1 MFRRGRRLRT
11 NSVIRSL
18 VRENSLSTEDFI
30 YPVFIVEGNNIKR
43 EIRSLK
49 GNYHWSVDKLEEL
62 VKELNEAKVKSVILF
77 GIPEHKDC
85 VGSEAYND
93 DGIVQKAIR
102 KLKELDS
109 NLYIITDVCMC
120 EYTNHGHC
128 GILSNNNVD
137 NDKTLVYLG
146 EIALSH
152 VKAGADMVAPSD
164 MMDGRIGYIREVL
177 DKNGF
182 ENIPIMSYAAK
193 YSSAF
198 YGPFRE
204 AAGSAPSFGNRKG
217 YQMDP
222 ANSREAIAEIEADLN
237 EGADIIM
244 VKPAMSYLD
253 IVKEVLDKNGFENI
267 PIMSYAAKYSSAFY
281 GPFREAAGSAPSFGN
296 RKGYQMDPANSREA
310 IAEIEAD
317 LNEGAD
323 IIMVKPAMSYL
334 DIVKEAREK
343 INAPICVYNVSG
355 EYAMVKNAGEVG
367 LINEKLVALEMLL
380 SMKRA
385 GAKMI
390 ITYYALEAAK
400 WLKEDEI

>member
-11 NSVIRSL
+11 NSVIRNL
-18 VRENSLSTEDFI
+18 VRENSLSVDDFI
-30 YPVFIVEGNNIKR
+30 YPVFVVEGNNIKR
-43 EIRSLK
+43 EISSLK
-49 GNYHWSVDKLEEL
+49 GNYHWSVDKLDEL

-77 GIPEHKDC
+77 GIPDHKDC

-93 DGIVQKAIR
+93 NGIVQKAIR
-102 KLKELDS
+102 RLKELNS
-109 NLYIITDVCMC
+109 NLYIIRDVCMC
-120 EYTNHGHC
+120 EYTDHGHC
-128 GILSNNNVD
+128 GILDNHNVN

-152 VKAGADMVAPSD
+152 AKAGADMVAPSD

-182 ENIPIMSYAAK
+182 ESLPIMSYAAK

-204 AAGSAPSFGNRKG
+204 AAGSAPSFGDRKG

-222 ANSREAIAEIEADLN
+222 ANSREAMAEIEADLN
-237 EGADIIM
+237 EGAD
-244 VKPAMSYLD
+244 V
-253 IVKEVLDKNGFENI
+253 
-267 PIMSYAAKYSSAFY
+267 
-281 GPFREAAGSAPSFGN
+281 
-296 RKGYQMDPANSREA
+296 
-310 IAEIEAD
+310 
-317 LNEGAD
+317 
-323 IIMVKPAMSYL
+323 IMVKPAMSYL
-334 DIVKEAREK
+334 DIVKEARDK

-355 EYAMVKNAGEVG
+355 EYAMVKNAGEAG
-367 LINEKLVALEMLL
+367 LINEKLVASEMLL

-400 WLKEDEI
+400 WLKEDE

>member
-77 GIPEHKDC
+77 GIPEHEDC

-253 IVKEVLDKNGFENI
+253 IVKE
-267 PIMSYAAKYSSAFY
+267 
-281 GPFREAAGSAPSFGN
+281 
-296 RKGYQMDPANSREA
+296 
-310 IAEIEAD
+310 
-317 LNEGAD
+317 
-323 IIMVKPAMSYL
+323 
-334 DIVKEAREK
+334 AREK

>member
-1 MFRRGRRLRT
+1 MFKRGRRLRT

-109 NLYIITDVCMC
+109 NLYIITDICMC

-128 GILSNNNVD
+128 GILNNNNVD

-164 MMDGRIGYIREVL
+164 MMDGRIGYIR
-177 DKNGF
+177 
-182 ENIPIMSYAAK
+182 
-193 YSSAF
+193 
-198 YGPFRE
+198 
-204 AAGSAPSFGNRKG
+204 
-217 YQMDP
+217 
-222 ANSREAIAEIEADLN
+222 
-237 EGADIIM
+237 
-244 VKPAMSYLD
+244 
-253 IVKEVLDKNGFENI
+253 EVLDKNGFENI

>member
-120 EYTNHGHC
+120 EYTKHGHC

-164 MMDGRIGYIREVL
+164 MMDGRIGYIRKVL
-177 DKNGF
+177 DDNGF
-182 ENIPIMSYAAK
+182 KMTPIMSYAAK
-193 YSSAF
+193 YASGF

-204 AAGSAPSFGNRKG
+204 AAGSAPQFGDRKG

-222 ANSREAIAEIEADLN
+222 ANSREAMLEIEADIN

-253 IVKEVLDKNGFENI
+253 IV
-267 PIMSYAAKYSSAFY
+267 
-281 GPFREAAGSAPSFGN
+281 REARN
-296 RKGYQMDPANSREA
+296 RYDVP
-310 IAEIEAD
+310 
-317 LNEGAD
+317 L
-323 IIMVKPAMSYL
+323 
-334 DIVKEAREK
+334 
-343 INAPICVYNVSG
+343 CVYNVSG
-355 EYAMVKNAGEVG
+355 EYAMVKNAGEAG
-367 LINEKLVALEMLL
+367 LIDEKRVALEMLI

-390 ITYYALEAAK
+390 MTYYALEAAR
-400 WLKEDEI
+400 WLKEDNN

>member
-128 GILSNNNVD
+128 GILNNNNVD

-164 MMDGRIGYIREVL
+164 MMDGRIGYIR
-177 DKNGF
+177 
-182 ENIPIMSYAAK
+182 
-193 YSSAF
+193 
-198 YGPFRE
+198 
-204 AAGSAPSFGNRKG
+204 
-217 YQMDP
+217 
-222 ANSREAIAEIEADLN
+222 
-237 EGADIIM
+237 
-244 VKPAMSYLD
+244 
-253 IVKEVLDKNGFENI
+253 EVLDKNGFENI

>member
-49 GNYHWSVDKLEEL
+49 GNYHLSVDKLEEL

-253 IVKEVLDKNGFENI
+253 IVKE
-267 PIMSYAAKYSSAFY
+267 
-281 GPFREAAGSAPSFGN
+281 
-296 RKGYQMDPANSREA
+296 
-310 IAEIEAD
+310 
-317 LNEGAD
+317 
-323 IIMVKPAMSYL
+323 
-334 DIVKEAREK
+334 AREK
-343 INAPICVYNVSG
+343 INVPICVYNVSG

>member
-1 MFRRGRRLRT
+1 MFRRGRRLRA

-18 VRENSLSTEDFI
+18 VRENSLSVDDFI
-30 YPVFIVEGNNIKR
+30 YPVFVVEGNNIKR
-43 EIRSLK
+43 EISSLK
-49 GNYHWSVDKLEEL
+49 GNYHWSVDKLDEL

-77 GIPEHKDC
+77 GIPDHKDC

-93 DGIVQKAIR
+93 NGIVQKAIR
-102 KLKELDS
+102 RLKELNS

-120 EYTNHGHC
+120 EYTDHGHC
-128 GILSNNNVD
+128 GILDNHNVN

-152 VKAGADMVAPSD
+152 AKAGADMVAPSD

-204 AAGSAPSFGNRKG
+204 AAGSAPSFGDRKG

-222 ANSREAIAEIEADLN
+222 ANSREA
-237 EGADIIM
+237 M
-244 VKPAMSYLD
+244 
-253 IVKEVLDKNGFENI
+253 
-267 PIMSYAAKYSSAFY
+267 
-281 GPFREAAGSAPSFGN
+281 
-296 RKGYQMDPANSREA
+296 
-310 IAEIEAD
+310 AEIEAD

-355 EYAMVKNAGEVG
+355 EYAMLKSAVKNG
-367 LINEKLVALEMLL
+367 IL
-380 SMKRA
+380 SEGAIYESILSIKRA
-385 GAKMI
+385 GADIIMI
-390 ITYYALEAAK
+390 GAPHNTVIHAIHKIEK
-400 WLKEDEI
+400 NVKNKKIDINQIDKSVEKIIKLKEKYNITDEPAKGCNIDEINRKIEKINIIDSIWYNSN

>member
-11 NSVIRSL
+11 NYVIRSL

-128 GILSNNNVD
+128 GILNNNNVD

-164 MMDGRIGYIREVL
+164 MMDGRIGYIR
-177 DKNGF
+177 
-182 ENIPIMSYAAK
+182 
-193 YSSAF
+193 
-198 YGPFRE
+198 
-204 AAGSAPSFGNRKG
+204 
-217 YQMDP
+217 
-222 ANSREAIAEIEADLN
+222 
-237 EGADIIM
+237 
-244 VKPAMSYLD
+244 
-253 IVKEVLDKNGFENI
+253 EVLDKNGFENI

>member
-137 NDKTLVYLG
+137 NNKTLVYLG

-164 MMDGRIGYIREVL
+164 MMDGRIGYIR
-177 DKNGF
+177 
-182 ENIPIMSYAAK
+182 
-193 YSSAF
+193 
-198 YGPFRE
+198 
-204 AAGSAPSFGNRKG
+204 
-217 YQMDP
+217 
-222 ANSREAIAEIEADLN
+222 
-237 EGADIIM
+237 
-244 VKPAMSYLD
+244 
-253 IVKEVLDKNGFENI
+253 EVLDKNGFENI

>member
-146 EIALSH
+146 ELALSH

-164 MMDGRIGYIREVL
+164 MMDGRIGYIR
-177 DKNGF
+177 
-182 ENIPIMSYAAK
+182 
-193 YSSAF
+193 
-198 YGPFRE
+198 
-204 AAGSAPSFGNRKG
+204 
-217 YQMDP
+217 
-222 ANSREAIAEIEADLN
+222 
-237 EGADIIM
+237 
-244 VKPAMSYLD
+244 
-253 IVKEVLDKNGFENI
+253 EVLDKNGFENI

>member
-1 MFRRGRRLRT
+1 MFRRGRSLRT

-43 EIRSLK
+43 EIRSLR

-253 IVKEVLDKNGFENI
+253 IVKE
-267 PIMSYAAKYSSAFY
+267 
-281 GPFREAAGSAPSFGN
+281 
-296 RKGYQMDPANSREA
+296 
-310 IAEIEAD
+310 
-317 LNEGAD
+317 
-323 IIMVKPAMSYL
+323 
-334 DIVKEAREK
+334 AREK

>member
-30 YPVFIVEGNNIKR
+30 YPVFIVEVNNIKR

-253 IVKEVLDKNGFENI
+253 IVKE
-267 PIMSYAAKYSSAFY
+267 
-281 GPFREAAGSAPSFGN
+281 
-296 RKGYQMDPANSREA
+296 
-310 IAEIEAD
+310 
-317 LNEGAD
+317 
-323 IIMVKPAMSYL
+323 
-334 DIVKEAREK
+334 AREK

>member
-152 VKAGADMVAPSD
+152 GKAGADMVAPSD
-164 MMDGRIGYIREVL
+164 MMDGRIGYIR
-177 DKNGF
+177 
-182 ENIPIMSYAAK
+182 
-193 YSSAF
+193 
-198 YGPFRE
+198 
-204 AAGSAPSFGNRKG
+204 
-217 YQMDP
+217 
-222 ANSREAIAEIEADLN
+222 
-237 EGADIIM
+237 
-244 VKPAMSYLD
+244 
-253 IVKEVLDKNGFENI
+253 EVLDKNGFENI

>member
-182 ENIPIMSYAAK
+182 
-193 YSSAF
+193 
-198 YGPFRE
+198 G
-204 AAGSAPSFGNRKG
+204 
-217 YQMDP
+217 
-222 ANSREAIAEIEADLN
+222 
-237 EGADIIM
+237 
-244 VKPAMSYLD
+244 
-253 IVKEVLDKNGFENI
+253 NI

>member
-146 EIALSH
+146 EISLSH

-164 MMDGRIGYIREVL
+164 MMDGRIGYIR
-177 DKNGF
+177 
-182 ENIPIMSYAAK
+182 
-193 YSSAF
+193 
-198 YGPFRE
+198 
-204 AAGSAPSFGNRKG
+204 
-217 YQMDP
+217 
-222 ANSREAIAEIEADLN
+222 
-237 EGADIIM
+237 
-244 VKPAMSYLD
+244 
-253 IVKEVLDKNGFENI
+253 EVLDKNGFENI

>member
-146 EIALSH
+146 EIAFSH

-164 MMDGRIGYIREVL
+164 MMDGRIGYIR
-177 DKNGF
+177 
-182 ENIPIMSYAAK
+182 
-193 YSSAF
+193 
-198 YGPFRE
+198 
-204 AAGSAPSFGNRKG
+204 
-217 YQMDP
+217 
-222 ANSREAIAEIEADLN
+222 
-237 EGADIIM
+237 
-244 VKPAMSYLD
+244 
-253 IVKEVLDKNGFENI
+253 EVLDKNGFENI

>member
-11 NSVIRSL
+11 NSAIRSL
-18 VRENSLSTEDFI
+18 VRENSLSVDDFI
-30 YPVFIVEGNNIKR
+30 YPVFVVEGKDIKR
-43 EIRSLK
+43 EISSLK
-49 GNYHWSVDKLEEL
+49 GNYHWSVDRLEEL
-62 VKELNEAKVKSVILF
+62 VDELNEAKIKSVILF

-85 VGSEAYND
+85 VGSEAYNEN
-93 DGIVQKAIR
+93 GIVQKAIR
-102 KLKELDS
+102 RLRELS
-109 NLYIITDVCMC
+109 PELYIITDVCMC
-120 EYTNHGHC
+120 EYTDHGHC
-128 GILSNNNVD
+128 GILNDHDVN

-152 VKAGADMVAPSD
+152 AKAGADMVAPSD
-164 MMDGRIGYIREVL
+164 MMDGRIAYIRNVL
-177 DKNGF
+177 DENGY
-182 ENIPIMSYAAK
+182 ENLPIMSYAAK

-204 AAGSAPSFGNRKG
+204 AAGSAPSFGDRKS

-222 ANSREAIAEIEADLN
+222 ANSREAMAEIEADLN

-253 IVKEVLDKNGFENI
+253 IV
-267 PIMSYAAKYSSAFY
+267 
-281 GPFREAAGSAPSFGN
+281 REA
-296 RKGYQMDPANSREA
+296 RD
-310 IAEIEAD
+310 
-317 LNEGAD
+317 
-323 IIMVKPAMSYL
+323 
-334 DIVKEAREK
+334 K
-343 INAPICVYNVSG
+343 INVPICVYNVSG
-355 EYAMVKNAGEVG
+355 EYAMVKNAGEAG

-400 WLKEDEI
+400 WLKEEE

>member
-1 MFRRGRRLRT
+1 MNKSLGE
-11 NSVIRSL
+11 SL
-18 VRENSLSTEDFI
+18 VKEINNIMVSFVNSKNSLSTEDFI

-253 IVKEVLDKNGFENI
+253 IVKE
-267 PIMSYAAKYSSAFY
+267 
-281 GPFREAAGSAPSFGN
+281 
-296 RKGYQMDPANSREA
+296 
-310 IAEIEAD
+310 
-317 LNEGAD
+317 
-323 IIMVKPAMSYL
+323 
-334 DIVKEAREK
+334 AREK

>member
-49 GNYHWSVDKLEEL
+49 GNYHWSVDKLEEM

-253 IVKEVLDKNGFENI
+253 IVKE
-267 PIMSYAAKYSSAFY
+267 
-281 GPFREAAGSAPSFGN
+281 
-296 RKGYQMDPANSREA
+296 
-310 IAEIEAD
+310 
-317 LNEGAD
+317 
-323 IIMVKPAMSYL
+323 
-334 DIVKEAREK
+334 AREK

>member
-137 NDKTLVYLG
+137 NDKTL
-146 EIALSH
+146 
-152 VKAGADMVAPSD
+152 
-164 MMDGRIGYIREVL
+164 YIL
-177 DKNGF
+177 
-182 ENIPIMSYAAK
+182 
-193 YSSAF
+193 
-198 YGPFRE
+198 
-204 AAGSAPSFGNRKG
+204 
-217 YQMDP
+217 
-222 ANSREAIAEIEADLN
+222 
-237 EGADIIM
+237 
-244 VKPAMSYLD
+244 
-253 IVKEVLDKNGFENI
+253 
-267 PIMSYAAKYSSAFY
+267 
-281 GPFREAAGSAPSFGN
+281 
-296 RKGYQMDPANSREA
+296 
-310 IAEIEAD
+310 
-317 LNEGAD
+317 
-323 IIMVKPAMSYL
+323 
-334 DIVKEAREK
+334 
-343 INAPICVYNVSG
+343 
-355 EYAMVKNAGEVG
+355 
-367 LINEKLVALEMLL
+367 
-380 SMKRA
+380 
-385 GAKMI
+385 
-390 ITYYALEAAK
+390 
-400 WLKEDEI
+400 

>member
-85 VGSEAYND
+85 VGSEAYNN

-128 GILSNNNVD
+128 GILNNNNVD

-164 MMDGRIGYIREVL
+164 MMDGRIGYIR
-177 DKNGF
+177 
-182 ENIPIMSYAAK
+182 
-193 YSSAF
+193 
-198 YGPFRE
+198 
-204 AAGSAPSFGNRKG
+204 
-217 YQMDP
+217 
-222 ANSREAIAEIEADLN
+222 
-237 EGADIIM
+237 
-244 VKPAMSYLD
+244 
-253 IVKEVLDKNGFENI
+253 EVLDKNGFENI

>member
-128 GILSNNNVD
+128 GILNNNNVD

-204 AAGSAPSFGNRKG
+204 AAGS
-217 YQMDP
+217 
-222 ANSREAIAEIEADLN
+222 
-237 EGADIIM
+237 
-244 VKPAMSYLD
+244 V
-253 IVKEVLDKNGFENI
+253 
-267 PIMSYAAKYSSAFY
+267 
-281 GPFREAAGSAPSFGN
+281 PSFGN

>member
-43 EIRSLK
+43 EIRSLR

-85 VGSEAYND
+85 VGSEAYNE

-253 IVKEVLDKNGFENI
+253 IVKE
-267 PIMSYAAKYSSAFY
+267 
-281 GPFREAAGSAPSFGN
+281 
-296 RKGYQMDPANSREA
+296 
-310 IAEIEAD
+310 
-317 LNEGAD
+317 
-323 IIMVKPAMSYL
+323 
-334 DIVKEAREK
+334 AREK

>member
-1 MFRRGRRLRT
+1 MFRRGRRLRA

-18 VRENSLSTEDFI
+18 VRENSLSVDDFI
-30 YPVFIVEGNNIKR
+30 YPVFVFEGQDIKR

-128 GILSNNNVD
+128 GILNNNNVD

-222 ANSREAIAEIEADLN
+222 ANSREAIAEIE
-237 EGADIIM
+237 E
-244 VKPAMSYLD
+244 
-253 IVKEVLDKNGFENI
+253 
-267 PIMSYAAKYSSAFY
+267 
-281 GPFREAAGSAPSFGN
+281 
-296 RKGYQMDPANSREA
+296 
-310 IAEIEAD
+310 D

>member
-182 ENIPIMSYAAK
+182 ESLPIMSYAAK

-222 ANSREAIAEIEADLN
+222 AN
-237 EGADIIM
+237 
-244 VKPAMSYLD
+244 P
-253 IVKEVLDKNGFENI
+253 
-267 PIMSYAAKYSSAFY
+267 
-281 GPFREAAGSAPSFGN
+281 
-296 RKGYQMDPANSREA
+296 REA